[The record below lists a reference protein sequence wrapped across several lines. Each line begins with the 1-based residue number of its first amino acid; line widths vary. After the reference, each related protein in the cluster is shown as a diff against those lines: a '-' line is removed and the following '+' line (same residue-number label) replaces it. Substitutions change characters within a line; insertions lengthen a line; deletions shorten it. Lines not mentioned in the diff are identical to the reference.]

1 MNRYLIITSGF
12 LLGLNELRMLIGAHW
27 IVINNTYEIVDFVM
41 MALLILSGI
50 VNNKNFYNVTL
61 IICAFITVLALAGFY
76 NIYFRRDYPLSMF
89 AFVRPVLLLMAL
101 YNILKSLHRYNTSIS
116 N

>member
-27 IVINNTYEIVDFVM
+27 IVINSTWEIIDFFLM
-41 MALLILSGI
+41 GLLILSGI
-50 VNNKNFYNVTL
+50 INNKIFYNVTL
-61 IICAFITVLALAGFY
+61 IICAFIAVLALVGFY
-76 NIYFRRDYPLSMF
+76 NIYFRRDYPLNVF
-89 AFVRPVLLLMAL
+89 AFARPVFLLMAL